1 LTPAVALYKHASFSV
16 GFRPPVS
23 LFPILPP
30 LRQRFGVKRRLQIL
44 EQKAMMTLCRTLHTL
59 LRFHDRDDDRRRR
72 NQRNRCRNIPTSY
85 GGGLRILAGDAPRP
99 PNVLESSA
107 VGRSLERVD
116 PGTRGLHE
124 LDYHGGFSVVTEGL
138 GSESCD
144 GGLEAEEMA
153 TAWGCSGIP
162 RRRRAE
168 ARMRPPPP
176 PPLPWLVAR
185 RSRFMRAVKECGR
198 FRLTEVR
205 LERPPEILRA
215 SRSGGRLRLDF
226 VVRSDREENE
236 ETAVTAEQEEVVDD
250 GDEVDSEVRTPAVV
264 SPKEMVMPTRKVEER
279 RCQAT
284 VSGNGVPM
292 WWNHRPIVA

>member
-1 LTPAVALYKHASFSV
+1 
-16 GFRPPVS
+16 
-23 LFPILPP
+23 
-30 LRQRFGVKRRLQIL
+30 
-44 EQKAMMTLCRTLHTL
+44 MMTLCSTLHTM
-59 LRFHDRDDDRRRR
+59 LRFRNRDDDRRRR
-72 NQRNRCRNIPTSY
+72 SQRNRCRNIPTSY
-85 GGGLRILAGDAPRP
+85 DGGLRILAGDAPRR

-107 VGRSLERVD
+107 IGRPPERVD

-153 TAWGCSGIP
+153 KSWGWSGIP
-162 RRRRAE
+162 RCRRAE

-176 PPLPWLVAR
+176 PPLSWLVGR

-205 LERPPEILRA
+205 FERPPEILRA

-236 ETAVTAEQEEVVDD
+236 EAAVIAEQEEVVDD
-250 GDEVDSEVRTPAVV
+250 GDEEDIEEEEEVRAPPVV
-264 SPKEMVMPTRKVEER
+264 SPKEMVMPTRKGEER

-284 VSGNGVPM
+284 ASSHGVPM
-292 WWNHRPIVA
+292 WWNHRPIIA

>member
-1 LTPAVALYKHASFSV
+1 MPQYTHFVRRRAPDPRRRYAAAAEL
-16 GFRPPVS
+16 GRPP
-23 LFPILPP
+23 
-30 LRQRFGVKRRLQIL
+30 K
-44 EQKAMMTLCRTLHTL
+44 
-59 LRFHDRDDDRRRR
+59 
-72 NQRNRCRNIPTSY
+72 
-85 GGGLRILAGDAPRP
+85 
-99 PNVLESSA
+99 
-107 VGRSLERVD
+107 RVD

-153 TAWGCSGIP
+153 KAWGWSRIP

-176 PPLPWLVAR
+176 PPLPWLLGR
-185 RSRFMRAVKECGR
+185 RIRFMRAVKECGR

-205 LERPPEILRA
+205 YERPPEILCA
-215 SRSGGRLRLDF
+215 SCSGGRLRLLF

-236 ETAVTAEQEEVVDD
+236 EAAVIAEQEEVVDD
-250 GDEVDSEVRTPAVV
+250 GDEEDVEEEEVSTPAVV
-264 SPKEMVMPTRKVEER
+264 SPKEMVMPTRKGEER

-284 VSGNGVPM
+284 VSGHGVPT
-292 WWNHRPIVA
+292 WWNHRHIVA

>member
-1 LTPAVALYKHASFSV
+1 MSSFCLTVPN
-16 GFRPPVS
+16 PPPS
-23 LFPILPP
+23 PLP
-30 LRQRFGVKRRLQIL
+30 FWVKRRIQIP

-59 LRFHDRDDDRRRR
+59 LGFPNRDDDRRRR

-85 GGGLRILAGDAPRP
+85 GGGLRILAGDARQP

-107 VGRSLERVD
+107 VGRPPKRVD

-153 TAWGCSGIP
+153 KAWGG
-162 RRRRAE
+162 
-168 ARMRPPPP
+168 
-176 PPLPWLVAR
+176 VAYR
-185 RSRFMRAVKECGR
+185 GECGR

-205 LERPPEILRA
+205 YERPPEILCA

-236 ETAVTAEQEEVVDD
+236 EAAVIAEQEEVVDD
-250 GDEVDSEVRTPAVV
+250 GDEEDVEEEEVSTPAVV
-264 SPKEMVMPTRKVEER
+264 SPKEMVMPTRKGEER

-284 VSGNGVPM
+284 VSGHGVPT